1 MVLEVYI
8 PSNIPCKF
16 HSDLSRS
23 LNVPLFSHIFSD
35 SRSPI
40 EHVFPDSLIIVRE
53 DEPSTIIAYTL
64 SCDDYIG
71 KLREI
76 RHTYTESIYTDDFAI
91 QTAIDEIDKQSVHSY
106 TSDGLT
112 NENGDLGYNNIS
124 DMHIERT
131 LRSETGTHV
140 KYHFSDRTTK
150 FFCKIF
156 FSEQFDALRRNC
168 GCDESYLASLASCIK
183 WDSSGGKSGSTF
195 LKTKDDRL
203 LMKQMSRPEM
213 DAFLKFAPAYF
224 QYLSEALFH
233 GVSYLA

>member
-1 MVLEVYI
+1 LT
-8 PSNIPCKF
+8 N
-16 HSDLSRS
+16 
-23 LNVPLFSHIFSD
+23 
-35 SRSPI
+35 RSPI
-40 EHVFPDSLIIVRE
+40 EHVFPDSPIIVRE

-64 SCDDYIG
+64 SCDDYLE

-76 RHTYTESIYTDDFAI
+76 RETYNENFGMEDLAMQGI
-91 QTAIDEIDKQSVHSY
+91 IDEIDNKSVHSY
-106 TSDGLT
+106 TSDGIGID
-112 NENGDLGYNNIS
+112 NSDMGFNNIG
-124 DMHIERT
+124 DMYIERT

-140 KYHFSDRTTK
+140 KYHFSDRITK

-156 FSEQFDALRRNC
+156 FSEQFDALRKNC

-183 WDSSGGKSGSTF
+183 WDSSGGKSGSAF

-233 GVSYLA
+233 GVSTKYLSKCLACFGQENVLYCRN

>member
-1 MVLEVYI
+1 
-8 PSNIPCKF
+8 
-16 HSDLSRS
+16 
-23 LNVPLFSHIFSD
+23 
-35 SRSPI
+35 
-40 EHVFPDSLIIVRE
+40 
-53 DEPSTIIAYTL
+53 
-64 SCDDYIG
+64 
-71 KLREI
+71 
-76 RHTYTESIYTDDFAI
+76 
-91 QTAIDEIDKQSVHSY
+91 
-106 TSDGLT
+106 
-112 NENGDLGYNNIS
+112 
-124 DMHIERT
+124 MHIERT

>member
-1 MVLEVYI
+1 M
-8 PSNIPCKF
+8 P
-16 HSDLSRS
+16 RS
-23 LNVPLFSHIFSD
+23 S
-35 SRSPI
+35 I

-76 RHTYTESIYTDDFAI
+76 RETYSESIHTDESVMHSV
-91 QTAIDEIDKQSVHSY
+91 IDEIDKQSIHSY
-106 TSDGLT
+106 TSDGLAS
-112 NENGDLGYNNIS
+112 EAPDMGYNNIS

-168 GCDESYLASLASCIK
+168 GCDESYLGSLASCIK
-183 WDSSGGKSGSTF
+183 WDSSGGKSGSAF

-233 GVSYLA
+233 GVRTILHNFLGVMIYFYVCTMG

>member
-1 MVLEVYI
+1 L
-8 PSNIPCKF
+8 P
-16 HSDLSRS
+16 RS
-23 LNVPLFSHIFSD
+23 S
-35 SRSPI
+35 I

-76 RHTYTESIYTDDFAI
+76 RETYSESIHTDESVMHSV
-91 QTAIDEIDKQSVHSY
+91 IDEIDKQSIHSY
-106 TSDGLT
+106 TSDGLAS
-112 NENGDLGYNNIS
+112 EAPDMGYNNIS

-168 GCDESYLASLASCIK
+168 GCDESYLGSLASCIK
-183 WDSSGGKSGSTF
+183 WDSSGGKSGSAF

-233 GVSYLA
+233 GVRTILHNFLGVMIYFYVCTMG